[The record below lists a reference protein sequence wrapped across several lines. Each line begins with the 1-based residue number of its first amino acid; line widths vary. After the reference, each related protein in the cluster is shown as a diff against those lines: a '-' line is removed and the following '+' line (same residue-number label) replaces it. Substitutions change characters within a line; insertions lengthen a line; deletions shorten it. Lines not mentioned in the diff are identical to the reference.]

1 MLHIRTLALG
11 FCDMRQNRR
20 RVKDTRLGSGRA
32 LRRMNRAH
40 VTALVVLALL
50 AWAVHVTLADHIA
63 AIRSD
68 ARSINEAGL
77 ERMRIQ
83 HAALLA
89 MHLAVAPAAGRPV
102 LRAALDSQARRI
114 WHAWRTLPPLPAG
127 DLRRQGP
134 VSAQI
139 ARFVGWLRVAAAP
152 VAGPVDASVIR
163 AIIHAA
169 DGPLALAVNR
179 RVFAYQRLADHDNSD
194 LSGLARD
201 QFFLALGAL
210 AGLTLFIFVPLSRL
224 TRAEIAKL
232 TDAIAYNRTLFESAP
247 DGIIIIDERG
257 IIEAFNPAAE
267 VLFGWPAESA
277 RGRSVGI
284 LMAEPDRSRH
294 GGYLERYL
302 ATGERHVIGR
312 LREVTAVNQ
321 DGAPIPVEISIGAID
336 GRRRRFVGIV
346 RDLTARKAAQEAL
359 DAVRGRYQ
367 DLVTNLNVGVF
378 RVVAGAPSRFLEVN
392 PATLALF
399 RARTRAALLAC
410 PIDTLFADNEDRL
423 IFSREWDPQTRS
435 SDQEVPLRTLDGGVF
450 WAVISAA
457 RKDEAGQVYFD
468 GIMEDVTERREA
480 SRALAILNQDLQ
492 KRVMDLDMANKE
504 LEAFSYS
511 VSHDLRAPL
520 RSIDGFSQ
528 ALLEDYAGKV
538 DAVGRD
544 YLTRVRAASQKMAQ
558 LIDDLLQLSRVAR
571 AQLVRK
577 PVDVTAVARDI
588 AEGLRIGE
596 PERRV
601 EWRIEEG
608 LEVAADPVL
617 MRQVMANLLANSW
630 KFTSKKAD
638 ARIEVG
644 WMPADGG
651 RRLFVRD
658 NGAGFDMAY
667 ADRLFGVFQRLHAS
681 CDFDGT
687 GIGLAIVQRIVRRHG
702 GDVHAEGAV
711 GEGACFSFSM
721 PDEEDLHVSHP

>member
-1 MLHIRTLALG
+1 
-11 FCDMRQNRR
+11 MRRNGR
-20 RVKDTRLGSGRA
+20 RVEDTRLGSGRA
-32 LRRMNRAH
+32 LRRVNRAH
-40 VTALVVLALL
+40 GTALLILALL
-50 AWAVHVTLADHIA
+50 AWAAHVTLADHIA

-68 ARSINEAGL
+68 ARVINEAGL

-83 HAALLA
+83 RAALLV
-89 MHLAVAPAAGRPV
+89 MRLAAAPAAARSI
-102 LRAALDSQARRI
+102 LRAALDGEARRI
-114 WHAWRTLPPLPAG
+114 WHVWRVLPPLPAG
-127 DLRRQGP
+127 DLGQSGP

-152 VAGPVDASVIR
+152 TAGPVHASVMR

-169 DGPLALAVNR
+169 DGPLAVAVNR
-179 RVFAYQRLADHDNSD
+179 RVLAYQRLANHDNSD
-194 LSGLARD
+194 LSRLASD
-201 QFFLALGAL
+201 QFYLVLGTL
-210 AGLTLFIFVPLSRL
+210 AGLTLLIFVPLSRL

-232 TDAIAYNRTLFESAP
+232 TDAIAYNRVLFESAP
-247 DGIIIIDERG
+247 DGIIVIDERG

-294 GGYLERYL
+294 GEYLERYL
-302 ATGERHVIGR
+302 TSGERHVIGR

-321 DGAPIPVEISIGAID
+321 AGTSIPVEISVGAID

-346 RDLTARKAAQEAL
+346 RDLTVRKAAQEAL

-378 RVVAGAPSRFLEVN
+378 RIMAGAPPCFLEVN
-392 PATLALF
+392 PAILALF
-399 RARTRAALLAC
+399 RAPTRAALLAC
-410 PIDTLFADNEDRL
+410 PIDTLFVDNEDRR
-423 IFSREWDPQTRS
+423 IFSHEWDPQTRS
-435 SDQEVPLRTLDGGVF
+435 ADREIPVRTLDGGVF
-450 WAVISAA
+450 WAVISAV

-468 GIMEDVTERREA
+468 GVMEDVTERREA
-480 SRALAILNQDLQ
+480 SRALATLNQDLQ
-492 KRVMDLDMANKE
+492 RRVMDLNVANKE

-528 ALLEDYAGKV
+528 ALLEDYADKV

-544 YLTRVRAASQKMAQ
+544 YLTRVRAASQKMAE

-571 AQLVRK
+571 AQLIRK
-577 PVDVTAVARDI
+577 PIDITAMARDI
-588 AEGLRIGE
+588 AEGLRTGE
-596 PERRV
+596 PGRDV

-608 LEVAADPVL
+608 LRVAADPVL
-617 MRQVMANLLANSW
+617 MRQVMANLLANAW
-630 KFTSKKAD
+630 KFTSKKAS
-638 ARIEVG
+638 AYIEVG
-644 WMPADGG
+644 GMSAGGG

-667 ADRLFGVFQRLHAS
+667 ADRLFGVFQRLHTS
-681 CDFDGT
+681 RDFDGT
-687 GIGLAIVQRIVRRHG
+687 GIGLAIVQRIVHRHG
-702 GDVHAEGAV
+702 GEVYAEGVV
-711 GEGACFSFSM
+711 GEGACFSFSI
-721 PDEEDLHVSHP
+721 PDEEGLDVSHP